1 MVGNSNKQFQVKT
14 SAIALS
20 YSYEKSINI
29 ADNYNTSLED
39 ATLQKVIVWHIK
51 LSLSYKNNE
60 SLFLHAHQNLYA
72 LIAQVC

>member
-20 YSYEKSINI
+20 YSYEKSI
-29 ADNYNTSLED
+29 
-39 ATLQKVIVWHIK
+39 TLLIKVWKMQLSKWHIK

>member
-29 ADNYNTSLED
+29 ADKDIISESWVFAYY
-39 ATLQKVIVWHIK
+39 VIK
-51 LSLSYKNNE
+51 T
-60 SLFLHAHQNLYA
+60 
-72 LIAQVC
+72 